1 MVKVLR
7 DVGLNYILLNPG
19 SGVIHCSEHSTAAL
33 SLLITN
39 LHFCK
44 LGSASQQTKNYVL
57 LFFITNMLEEH
68 RPIKGGIF
76 CVEWWGRHRCRE
88 MGVGWGVYRN
98 EITKLKLKWLYYH
111 VWCRSPPGLLTY
123 YSQHTYSIFQSSQY
137 CNSTIQFWP
146 NITLI
151 LLRDYCINTQLSN
164 ILEEDFNGDFHS
176 TGSYEHGE
184 KR

>member
-19 SGVIHCSEHSTAAL
+19 SGVIHCSELSQAAIL

-68 RPIKGGIF
+68 RPIKAGIF
-76 CVEWWGRHRCRE
+76 CVE
-88 MGVGWGVYRN
+88 
-98 EITKLKLKWLYYH
+98 
-111 VWCRSPPGLLTY
+111 
-123 YSQHTYSIFQSSQY
+123 
-137 CNSTIQFWP
+137 
-146 NITLI
+146 
-151 LLRDYCINTQLSN
+151 
-164 ILEEDFNGDFHS
+164 
-176 TGSYEHGE
+176 
-184 KR
+184 